1 MFYIKRGLIMTRL
14 QEKKRDLTLVEND
27 TIFILSTED
36 FDTTLKVRFNG
47 EYKTLLI
54 NYLKQE
60 IKKLEELKDHE

>member
-1 MFYIKRGLIMTRL
+1 MAKL

-47 EYKTLLI
+47 ESKTLLI
-54 NYLKQE
+54 NYLKQD